1 MLSDYEGCG
10 RSWCWGPRKVG
21 APFTLLDSSSPP
33 TLAPGQQHT
42 QHAPTSGAYTGFPS
56 ASNSAPTSH
65 LLSTLPSPR
74 SSSDQGHVIFS
85 MRPSLTIPSKLQ
97 PPALSPLP
105 YSVLSFYHST

>member
-1 MLSDYEGCG
+1 MLSNYEGCG

-21 APFTLLDSSSPP
+21 TPFTLLDSSSPR
-33 TLAPGQQHT
+33 TLAPCQ

-56 ASNSAPTSH
+56 AANSAPTSH
-65 LLSTLPSPR
+65 LLSTLPSPS

-105 YSVLSFYHST
+105 DSVLSFYHST